1 MKLSQ
6 VAAQLYTLRD
16 HCKTAADLAQ
26 SVKKVKAIGYQA
38 VQVSGVG
45 PIPEDEIARICR
57 GEGVTICAT
66 HEGGPAICDET
77 QKVIDRLGKLGCKYT
92 AYPWPHTNP
101 ATEADVLALAASLD
115 KAGEK
120 MRAAGQVLCYHNH
133 AIEFRKVGE
142 GARRRT
148 MLDLLY
154 DETDARNLQGEPDT
168 YWVQAGGGDPV
179 AWCTRLHRRLPLLHL
194 KDYGVREGN
203 NATMMEIG
211 AGCLNWRAIVA
222 AADHAGCE
230 WYIVEQDVCP
240 GDPFASLAQ
249 SFAYVKSVLAE
260 R

>member
-6 VAAQLYTLRD
+6 VAAQLFTVRE
-16 HCKTAADLAQ
+16 HCKTAADFAK
-26 SVKKVKAIGYQA
+26 SMTKVKAIGYQA

-45 PIPEDEIARICR
+45 PIPEDEIVRICR
-57 GEGVTICAT
+57 GEGLTICAT
-66 HEGGPAICDET
+66 HEGGQVICDDT
-77 QKVIDRLGKLGCKYT
+77 QKVIDRLGKLGCRYT

-101 ATEADVLALAASLD
+101 TTEADVKALAASLD

-120 MRAAGQVLCYHNH
+120 LRAAGQVLCYHNH
-133 AIEFRKVGE
+133 AIEFRKVGAP
-142 GARRRT
+142 GARRT

-154 DETDARNLQGEPDT
+154 DETDPRNLQGEPDT

-179 AWCTRLHRRLPLLHL
+179 EWCTRLHRRLPLLHV
-194 KDYGVREGN
+194 KDYGIREGN
-203 NATMMEIG
+203 AATMMEVG

-222 AADHAGCE
+222 AADKAGCE
-230 WYIVEQDVCP
+230 WFIVEQDVCP
-240 GDPFASLAQ
+240 GDPFDSLAQ